1 MPKKKKSTYN
11 IDEEIIIGY
20 NTKKQKDKHQSEK
33 SKGKNKKKKKKGKW
47 NKVKKVFL
55 TILKIILILAILRW
69 NICISIYFSSI

>member
-20 NTKKQKDKHQSEK
+20 NTKKGKDKHQSEK
-33 SKGKNKKKKKKGKW
+33 NNGKNKKKKKGKW
-47 NKVKKVFL
+47 NKVKKVLL

-69 NICISIYFSSI
+69 NIRISIYFSSI